1 MPRSRVK
8 QFNWEALVEYI
19 SVNNSRYMVRRY
31 PTKRPGIYIRDKQL
45 KKEFVLKGLF
55 HAKTEDLETT
65 RDLIDYIGT
74 NDWLNNISI
83 DELIEKMDNNEP
95 LDKEGSTFN
104 WEVIK
109 EITFEHIERTMKASS
124 SRNIQ
129 ATVNRLLKDQPDF
142 EWDAILKWLRKY
154 PLSYTHLTLPTN
166 REV

>member
-1 MPRSRVK
+1 MPRLKVK
-8 QFNWEALVEYI
+8 QFNWVALVEYI

-55 HAKTEDLETT
+55 HAKTEGLETT

-74 NDWLNNISI
+74 NDWLNHISI

-104 WEVIK
+104 WEGIK
-109 EITFEHIERTMKASS
+109 DITFEHIERTMKASS

-154 PLSYTHLTLPTN
+154 HSV
-166 REV
+166 E

>member
-1 MPRSRVK
+1 M
-8 QFNWEALVEYI
+8 
-19 SVNNSRYMVRRY
+19 
-31 PTKRPGIYIRDKQL
+31 
-45 KKEFVLKGLF
+45 F

-65 RDLIDYIGT
+65 RDLIDYIGI

-154 PLSYTHLTLPTN
+154 HSVEQRPYKNNLDGLEQIRSAITNKNGEEPKWLRERILLNKGTYTMMLKEKKKDTRHLLIL
-166 REV
+166 EI